1 MGKRAVWPPNGKV
14 KVETLSQSLHADGW
28 LELGELPEWEV
39 FDVAEKYHAE
49 YHDRITRLLE
59 RERPRWFEDVDE
71 HRNVRPGQVVARE
84 LSRRFEPKGLHISA
98 VHPSV
103 SDDESLDY
111 PATGPRFYVSVIPA
125 AMRRGPAPPPPDD
138 VSDPRR
144 DGVGRFH
151 HFIWKPDR
159 ATSCTTQVVTSAF
172 TNGRTRD
179 WMWKCMR
186 RVASPVVVLD
196 SEMCHCGGPTGPGSW
211 TASCTV
217 QLCSSTGWKPLQSRA
232 SKSLLEYTLPINF
245 KFAGSWIELPIESQ
259 LKPRIPDDEALKKL
273 ISQGGQSDWLVGSP
287 VEAEFDNAWFPAI
300 VGKRG
305 SDGSYSVHWDGEATF
320 TGAMPLAS
328 IRARRWH
335 LGADVE
341 AKWQGKWYPAKVMR
355 VRPDGSYRVHWDGD
369 DSCTHHIMHHQI
381 RSRSSSVYSPSLIK
395 RKRAERHTDE
405 ATVDDPSSPEPRTK
419 HPRQ

>member
-138 VSDPRR
+138 VVCLLWPDPQDRCKPWITELGWVMTPQNPMHRR
-144 DGVGRFH
+144 CTQ
-151 HFIWKPDR
+151 
-159 ATSCTTQVVTSAF
+159 TSRLVLTRSRIPGETAWVAF
-172 TNGRTRD
+172 TT
-179 WMWKCMR
+179 
-186 RVASPVVVLD
+186 SF
-196 SEMCHCGGPTGPGSW
+196 GSL
-211 TASCTV
+211 TAPQTV
-217 QLCSSTGWKPLQSRA
+217 
-232 SKSLLEYTLPINF
+232 
-245 KFAGSWIELPIESQ
+245 
-259 LKPRIPDDEALKKL
+259 
-273 ISQGGQSDWLVGSP
+273 
-287 VEAEFDNAWFPAI
+287 
-300 VGKRG
+300 
-305 SDGSYSVHWDGEATF
+305 
-320 TGAMPLAS
+320 
-328 IRARRWH
+328 
-335 LGADVE
+335 
-341 AKWQGKWYPAKVMR
+341 
-355 VRPDGSYRVHWDGD
+355 
-369 DSCTHHIMHHQI
+369 
-381 RSRSSSVYSPSLIK
+381 
-395 RKRAERHTDE
+395 RH
-405 ATVDDPSSPEPRTK
+405 RL
-419 HPRQ
+419 